1 MGCGLLA
8 GALSAGVSHRGEM
21 QKAGAR
27 CEDCHSATAASTASK
42 GKRNLRFNHKLH
54 LGMGN
59 VAPLLRDAIDKKT
72 YLGSPGE
79 IRKELDTKNACATCH
94 RGLERV
100 DAATKANFPQ
110 MADCLVCHPKIDP
123 PFSCEKCHLDTKVL
137 KPASHTPD
145 YVDSHSSGRLKLD
158 KPSCRIC
165 HGVNFQ
171 CLGCH

>member
-1 MGCGLLA
+1 
-8 GALSAGVSHRGEM
+8 M

-27 CEDCHSATAASTASK
+27 CEDCHAATATGAASQ

-54 LGMGN
+54 LSMGN
-59 VAPLLRDAIDKKT
+59 IAPLLRDAIDKKT
-72 YLGSPGE
+72 YLGSGE
-79 IRKELDTKNACATCH
+79 IRKDLDTRNACAACH

-100 DAATKANFPQ
+100 DAAAKANFPQ

-123 PFSCEKCHLDTKVL
+123 PFSCENCHLDTKVL

-145 YVDSHSSGRLKLD
+145 YIDIHSSKRLKLD

-165 HGVNFQ
+165 HGVNFT